1 MNEFKKYIILMLI
14 KSILYIISIIGCLLF
29 ILLYI
34 YLIYRIKKK
43 KAEQLNSK
51 NIGLGTNYMLM
62 LIFSN
67 IGGAMSEIFLF
78 CQVKEKNNN
87 ISDSLCCT
95 IGFLRNYFE
104 LCSVSCISMITF
116 LFYKST
122 TPKNLNPKKDILHL
136 FIGIFY
142 SFILPLL
149 FTLPPYFYNKFDY
162 VGPKCS
168 FTKEITIYGV
178 LFTIYIIINGLLQ
191 IFALYKS
198 FIFYHHK
205 LKLLKEQNIDEYNL
219 LKIYVWIFLFF
230 PIYLIL
236 SRSIK
241 FISRL
246 DSEVFLFIGECIFS
260 LSGFFDS
267 FICIFFLRGIIP
279 CCKKKESRL
288 IENIKETPS
297 KI

>member
-1 MNEFKKYIILMLI
+1 
-14 KSILYIISIIGCLLF
+14 
-29 ILLYI
+29 
-34 YLIYRIKKK
+34 
-43 KAEQLNSK
+43 
-51 NIGLGTNYMLM
+51 
-62 LIFSN
+62 
-67 IGGAMSEIFLF
+67 
-78 CQVKEKNNN
+78 
-87 ISDSLCCT
+87 
-95 IGFLRNYFE
+95 
-104 LCSVSCISMITF
+104 MITY

-122 TPKNLNPKKDILHL
+122 TPKNLNPKKDILHI

-279 CCKKKESRL
+279 CCKKKESKL
-288 IENIKETPS
+288 IENVKEIQT
-297 KI
+297 KT